1 MKNIMI
7 WIMLLLSI
15 TYTDAQ
21 NGKSPRK
28 DYAKL
33 ANYDESKVPQYTL
46 PSVLM
51 CHDGEMVQTKEQWEQ
66 KRRPEILNLFTT
78 YMFGKAPVLKHKLP
92 CTVSRINEKALN
104 GRATRKEI
112 TIQLTDDPQ
121 GPHIDLQLY
130 LPNHVSG
137 KIPVFLG
144 ISFMPNYTI
153 YDDPDLSVPE
163 ITDEK
168 RRKDLS
174 GDQWTNPGSLI
185 KFWNTDMVWPLSVIM
200 MWIPILTMTS
210 KMVCILIITRK
221 GRISQIRI
229 NGVPLQLGHGA

>member
-137 KIPVFLG
+137 KIPVFLVG
-144 ISFMPNYTI
+144 GT
-153 YDDPDLSVPE
+153 E
-163 ITDEK
+163 
-168 RRKDLS
+168 
-174 GDQWTNPGSLI
+174 
-185 KFWNTDMVWPLSVIM
+185 
-200 MWIPILTMTS
+200 
-210 KMVCILIITRK
+210 
-221 GRISQIRI
+221 
-229 NGVPLQLGHGA
+229 

>member
-104 GRATRKEI
+104 GCATRKEI
-112 TIQLTDDPQ
+112 MHL
-121 GPHIDLQLY
+121 
-130 LPNHVSG
+130 
-137 KIPVFLG
+137 
-144 ISFMPNYTI
+144 
-153 YDDPDLSVPE
+153 
-163 ITDEK
+163 
-168 RRKDLS
+168 
-174 GDQWTNPGSLI
+174 
-185 KFWNTDMVWPLSVIM
+185 
-200 MWIPILTMTS
+200 
-210 KMVCILIITRK
+210 
-221 GRISQIRI
+221 
-229 NGVPLQLGHGA
+229 